1 MVYYYFLT
9 WLAVWW
15 LFWEVI
21 LGDSNWP
28 CQPCLLSFLPNFN
41 HDCSIAMTPPN
52 EKWSIVH
59 CRIEYFWVW
68 ISYLKST
75 SLQMIFFKST
85 SNQIEVGFC
94 TIEKKL
100 FTFLEFHQMQNCK
113 IEVAKLSKKLE
124 NENLTFLQ
132 ICDFKFFVKGVC
144 TNHVDRILGNFDPP
158 PPQTY
163 VDVFT
168 K

>member
-1 MVYYYFLT
+1 
-9 WLAVWW
+9 
-15 LFWEVI
+15 
-21 LGDSNWP
+21 
-28 CQPCLLSFLPNFN
+28 
-41 HDCSIAMTPPN
+41 
-52 EKWSIVH
+52 
-59 CRIEYFWVW
+59 
-68 ISYLKST
+68 
-75 SLQMIFFKST
+75 
-85 SNQIEVGFC
+85 
-94 TIEKKL
+94 
-100 FTFLEFHQMQNCK
+100 MQNYK

-158 PPQTY
+158 FPQTY